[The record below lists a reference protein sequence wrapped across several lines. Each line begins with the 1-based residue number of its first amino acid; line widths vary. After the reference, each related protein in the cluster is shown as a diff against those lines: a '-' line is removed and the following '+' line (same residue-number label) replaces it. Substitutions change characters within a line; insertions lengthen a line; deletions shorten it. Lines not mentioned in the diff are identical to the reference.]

1 MLIKLTHR
9 GRPTLI
15 NYEQIVS
22 IYVDTDMKSGIVGT
36 KITTSNGVVFVEETL
51 NQIQK
56 IVWQVKNG
64 QAPDMD
70 YEVPSIEN
78 RMEKSFNQDRPLSY
92 TPSHRQ
98 RQPIRRNYN
107 PQNFQDFNF

>member
-15 NYEQIVS
+15 NFEQIVS

-36 KITTSNGVVFVEETL
+36 KITTTNGVVFVEETL

-56 IVWQVKNG
+56 IV
-64 QAPDMD
+64 
-70 YEVPSIEN
+70 Y
-78 RMEKSFNQDRPLSY
+78 
-92 TPSHRQ
+92 
-98 RQPIRRNYN
+98 
-107 PQNFQDFNF
+107 